1 MHLVEVSPALT
12 EMQEKTLTGRLLN
25 NHQSNEERQEDATD
39 EKSYS
44 NEVQEVTNYNLSAV
58 RIQTEYMLNQS

>member
-1 MHLVEVSPALT
+1 MSPALT

-25 NHQSNEERQEDATD
+25 NHQSNKERQEDATV
-39 EKSYS
+39 EKSHS
-44 NEVQEVTNYNLSAV
+44 SEVQEEDMIARNYNLSVV